1 MTFFFKDASVKC
13 YPTYVRYLPTG
24 EETGRFLALDLGG
37 TNFRVLLVE
46 IGEEKAFSMESRVFA
61 IPRKVMLGTG
71 EELFDHIATC
81 LHEFVVEYGLQE
93 VALPLGFTF
102 SFPCKQE
109 GLAKVNF
116 FRLKRRRY
124 IYFSLLPNASILVM
138 RKKGIGKKKS
148 SKRKGRVFPVPS
160 FFVLIY
166 GFHRPA
172 SEDCPHILC
181 HTRAHRTEDSRPFSS
196 PFPPFSFGESR
207 TWAN

>member
-1 MTFFFKDASVKC
+1 M
-13 YPTYVRYLPTG
+13 RYLPTG

-138 RKKGIGKKKS
+138 RKKGIGKKKVIKK
-148 SKRKGRVFPVPS
+148 KRPG
-160 FFVLIY
+160 L
-166 GFHRPA
+166 
-172 SEDCPHILC
+172 
-181 HTRAHRTEDSRPFSS
+181 SRPLLFCVNLRLPSACFRELSPYSVSYASS
-196 PFPPFSFGESR
+196 
-207 TWAN
+207 

>member
-109 GLAKVNF
+109 GLAKVGF
-116 FRLKRRRY
+116 FGSMEEVNTFFPASKCLYFGHAKKRYRQKRHQ
-124 IYFSLLPNASILVM
+124 
-138 RKKGIGKKKS
+138 
-148 SKRKGRVFPVPS
+148 KRKGRGKSVFPVPS

-166 GFHRPA
+166 GFHRQA
-172 SEDCPHILC
+172 GESLAFEDCP
-181 HTRAHRTEDSRPFSS
+181 
-196 PFPPFSFGESR
+196 
-207 TWAN
+207 